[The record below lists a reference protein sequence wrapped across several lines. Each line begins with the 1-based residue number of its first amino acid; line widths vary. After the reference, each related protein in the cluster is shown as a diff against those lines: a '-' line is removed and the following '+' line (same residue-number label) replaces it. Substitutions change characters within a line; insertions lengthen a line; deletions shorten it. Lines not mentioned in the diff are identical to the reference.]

1 MDKAKTIAGVVTVI
15 IVASLI
21 GAYAYVHFISSQR
34 VRGLYSVALGVE
46 YNTHATPIWIALH
59 DNLFKKYGLN
69 VTKVVK
75 FKTGLDLAAA
85 LARGEVKV
93 AWACLGPAL
102 MIIAKGV
109 PLRIVAKVHDYGYAL
124 VVNPKKVH
132 SLKDLSGKVV
142 YAPGKGS
149 PCYLLLLK
157 IEEKYGIKF
166 AAIKFMKPP
175 AMLAALLSGEIE
187 AGAIPEPYS
196 SVAEAKGLRVLLRA
210 QDVWPN
216 MPGSYLV
223 VTEDVLRKDPE
234 LVKKLVE
241 VTYAGIRELEK
252 DPIRAAKIDSEVL
265 GIPVTVAEHS
275 IKMLQW
281 NTSVDVKQIQKYID
295 FMYENH
301 ILKVRLNASK
311 IVVPVKP

>member
-1 MDKAKTIAGVVTVI
+1 MDKAKTIAGAVVIVI
-15 IVASLI
+15 IASLI
-21 GAYAYVHFISSQR
+21 GAYAYMHALSHRAGS
-34 VRGLYSVALGVE
+34 LYSVSLGVE

-59 DNLFKKYGLN
+59 DNLFRKYGLN
-69 VTKVVK
+69 VTKVIK

-85 LARGEVKV
+85 MARGEVQV

-102 MIIAKGV
+102 MIIAKGI
-109 PLRIVAKVHDYGYAL
+109 PIKIVAKVHNYGYAL
-124 VVNPKKVH
+124 VVNPGKVH
-132 SLKDLSGKVV
+132 SLKDLNGKVV

-210 QDVWPN
+210 QDVWPD

-223 VTEDVLRKDPE
+223 VSADLLKKDPE
-234 LVKKLVE
+234 VVKKLVE
-241 VTYAGIRELEK
+241 VTYAGINELRSNLS
-252 DPIRAAKIDSEVL
+252 RAAEIDSQVL
-265 GIPVTVAEHS
+265 GIPFSVAKHS
-275 IKMLQW
+275 IEMLQW
-281 NTSVDVKQIQKYID
+281 NTTIDVNQIQEYIN
-295 FMYENH
+295 FMYEHH
-301 ILKVRLNASK
+301 ILKVKLNASQ